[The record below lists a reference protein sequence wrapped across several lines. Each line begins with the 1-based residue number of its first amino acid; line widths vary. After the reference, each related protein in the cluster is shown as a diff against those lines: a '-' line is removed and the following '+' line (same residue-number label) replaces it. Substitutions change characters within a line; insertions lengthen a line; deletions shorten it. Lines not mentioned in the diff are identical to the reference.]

1 MQEAFDLLEQSFKSE
16 NELCKR
22 FLMSLQ
28 GMSQKQDRKVS
39 VPVIYS
45 FICLWKRIQV
55 QQHTNEFRTGY

>member
-16 NELCKR
+16 NELCTR

-28 GMSQKQDRKVS
+28 GMSQKQDRKAS

-45 FICLWKRIQV
+45 FICL
-55 QQHTNEFRTGY
+55 